1 VIVRSFT
8 MPSFNSALA
17 GFSAFLSL
25 FSSVSAAANPL
36 IQIKEPFGPN
46 PTNVS
51 FYLYI
56 PKTIAP
62 NPPILVNPHWC
73 HGTAQDAFAGT
84 QLATLADTYG
94 YIMIFPSSPNAA
106 DQCWDVS
113 SKQTLSHNGG
123 GDSQGIVSMVKWTL
137 AKYKGDAKRVFS
149 MGTSSGAMMTN
160 VLLGSYPDVFA
171 AGSAW
176 AGVAFGCYAGD
187 GYGVWSDACAT
198 GKIIKTGAEWKAIVE
213 AAYPGYNGWRPKMQV
228 FHGTADDILY
238 PQNLQEEIKEW
249 TAVLGLPSTPIKTI
263 PNDLQPGWTT
273 FIYGEKFMAVS
284 AQNVTHNI
292 QTNATEVLRWFD
304 LTCTGNGCFSRP
316 DSPST
321 PGSSSSSACVAI
333 PTTLTTSKAVS
344 STSTTTI
351 ATASPTGAS
360 QVKWG
365 QCGGVGW
372 KGATTCVAGST
383 CTYSNPYY
391 SQCL

>member
-1 VIVRSFT
+1 MKSCLGVTFCLFGSFFLVVRCYSYQLNHFLQFVIVRSFT

-123 GDSQGIVSMVKWTL
+123 GSR
-137 AKYKGDAKRVFS
+137 KR
-149 MGTSSGAMMTN
+149 MGRRCIWM
-160 VLLGSYPDVFA
+160 LR
-171 AGSAW
+171 W
-176 AGVAFGCYAGD
+176 RR
-187 GYGVWSDACAT
+187 VWSLERRLRDGEDHQDRRGVEGHCRSRVSRLQWMETKDASLP
-198 GKIIKTGAEWKAIVE
+198 W
-213 AAYPGYNGWRPKMQV
+213 NGR
-228 FHGTADDILY
+228 
-238 PQNLQEEIKEW
+238 
-249 TAVLGLPSTPIKTI
+249 
-263 PNDLQPGWTT
+263 
-273 FIYGEKFMAVS
+273 
-284 AQNVTHNI
+284 
-292 QTNATEVLRWFD
+292 
-304 LTCTGNGCFSRP
+304 
-316 DSPST
+316 
-321 PGSSSSSACVAI
+321 
-333 PTTLTTSKAVS
+333 
-344 STSTTTI
+344 
-351 ATASPTGAS
+351 
-360 QVKWG
+360 
-365 QCGGVGW
+365 
-372 KGATTCVAGST
+372 
-383 CTYSNPYY
+383 
-391 SQCL
+391 